1 MDVNEHVRL
10 FNSTLRHTFKI
21 RNSAFIAVLHF
32 TVPINAS
39 TRTTS
44 DV

>member
-21 RNSAFIAVLHF
+21 RVAFNVDD
-32 TVPINAS
+32 N
-39 TRTTS
+39 
-44 DV
+44 DVFFVIDQHT